1 MRILI
6 VEDTDDSRVVFK
18 TMIES
23 LGHEVLEADAAKVA
37 IRIAAHNRP
46 DFVLMDLRMPG
57 CDGLIGTGALRAIH
71 GLESVPIVAITAH
84 YSSQTRAGAIAAGCN
99 DCIAKPITRVELAAV
114 IAKHT
119 SNTSGRL
126 REISQRSRFMEITR
140 ANFEDPIHLAGRTL
154 KRTRHVCGFFNSS
167 DEQNKVLMPFFKEGM
182 DRGEKIFHIVDAR
195 LREDHLRACREAGL
209 DVDEALNRGQ
219 FEVCHWED
227 AYLKDGYFDADRM
240 LRTVEEA
247 LQAGHK
253 KYKLTRLMGN
263 MEWALETAP
272 GVTDIVEYEAKLN
285 YILPKYPDP
294 AVCVYDLKRH
304 SGTVVMD
311 ILRTHPMVIIAG
323 VLQDNPLYV
332 PPDEFLQELKQRKSG
347 RTEQQRAAG

>member
-1 MRILI
+1 MRVLI
-6 VEDTDDSRVVFK
+6 VEDIDDNRVVFK
-18 TMIES
+18 TMLES
-23 LGHEVLEADAAKVA
+23 LGHQVLEADGAKIAISIAAKDK
-37 IRIAAHNRP
+37 P
-46 DFVLMDLRMPG
+46 DLILMDLRMPG
-57 CDGLIGTGALRAIH
+57 CDGLTGTGALRAIY

-84 YSSQTRAGAIAAGCN
+84 YSSQTRTEAIAAGCN
-99 DCIAKPITRVELAAV
+99 DCVAKPITRDELATLLTRH
-114 IAKHT
+114 IP
-119 SNTSGRL
+119 NTSGGL
-126 REISQRSRFMEITR
+126 REISQRRRLMENT
-140 ANFEDPIHLAGRTL
+140 AKFEDPIHLAGRTL
-154 KRTRHVCGFFNSS
+154 RTRHVCAFFNSR

-195 LREDHLRACREAGL
+195 LREDHLRACRESGMN
-209 DVDEALNRGQ
+209 VDEAINRGQ
-219 FEVCHWED
+219 FEVRHWED
-227 AYLKDGYFDADRM
+227 AYLKDGHFDADRM

-247 LQAGHK
+247 LQAGHE

-263 MEWALETAP
+263 MEWALEPVP

-294 AVCVYDLKRH
+294 AVCVYDLNRH

-347 RTEQQRAAG
+347 RTEQQRAAS